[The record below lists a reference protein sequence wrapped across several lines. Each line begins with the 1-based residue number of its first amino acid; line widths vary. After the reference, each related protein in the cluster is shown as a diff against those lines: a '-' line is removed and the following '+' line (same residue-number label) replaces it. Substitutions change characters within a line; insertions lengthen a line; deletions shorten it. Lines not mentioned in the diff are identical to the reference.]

1 MKSSSYMT
9 GGFADYRSRFVF
21 EVGPLTPVKG
31 YGASCLGMKKRF
43 ECRF

>member
-1 MKSSSYMT
+1 MT